1 VKGFPIGP
9 IALVIVLLAL
19 CALLFGL
26 LSAVVLLIVLVVF
39 LLLLDPLAAFLEK
52 RMNRILPH
60 EPYAVSPEAREKH
73 ASLTVMDWHS
83 DSLLWNRDLLKRSSY
98 GHVDIPRLREG
109 NVAVQVL
116 TAVTKSPRGQNYD
129 RNTAGSDNITLLAL
143 VERWPLST
151 LRSLK
156 ERALHQARRLH
167 DFERAAPDQ
176 LRILR
181 TRRNL
186 AEVLSARAD
195 GAPGLVGTLLGVEG
209 AHALDGRLESIE
221 VLYEAGYRL
230 MGLHHFFDNELGGSL
245 HGLSGEGLSD
255 FGRTVVRRLEELQ
268 LIIDVAHSSPAVVD
282 DVLEMT
288 ERPVVLSHTGMH
300 GLCPNAR
307 NLKDEQME
315 RLARK
320 GGLIGIGYWDAI
332 GDIAPDGVVKSLR
345 YAINLVGEDH
355 VSLGSDFDGTVTT
368 TFDTSELAVL
378 TQKMMDS
385 GFSDAEIEKV
395 MGGNA
400 INFLKTYLPD

>member
-1 VKGFPIGP
+1 
-9 IALVIVLLAL
+9 
-19 CALLFGL
+19 
-26 LSAVVLLIVLVVF
+26 
-39 LLLLDPLAAFLEK
+39 
-52 RMNRILPH
+52 
-60 EPYAVSPEAREKH
+60 
-73 ASLTVMDWHS
+73 
-83 DSLLWNRDLLKRSSY
+83 
-98 GHVDIPRLREG
+98 
-109 NVAVQVL
+109 
-116 TAVTKSPRGQNYD
+116 VTKSPRGQNYD

>member
-1 VKGFPIGP
+1 VNRFPVGP
-9 IALVIVLLAL
+9 IALVIVVLAL

-26 LSAVVLLIVLVVF
+26 ASTVVLLIVLIVF
-39 LLLLDPLAAFLEK
+39 LLLLDPLAALLEK
-52 RMNRILPH
+52 RMNRTLPH
-60 EPYAVSPEAREKH
+60 EPYAVSPEAQEKH

-129 RNTAGSDNITLLAL
+129 RNTGGSDNITLLAL

-167 DFERAAPDQ
+167 AFERAAPDQ

-181 TRRNL
+181 RRGDLEELL
-186 AEVLSARAD
+186 AARTD

-209 AHALDGRLESIE
+209 AHALDGKLESIE
-221 VLYEAGYRL
+221 ILHEAGYRL
-230 MGLHHFFDNELGGSL
+230 MGLHHFFDNDLGGSL

-268 LIIDVAHSSPAVVD
+268 FIIDVAHSSPAVVD
-282 DVLEMT
+282 DVLELT

-332 GDIAPDGVVKSLR
+332 GDITPGGVVQSLR
-345 YAINLVGEDH
+345 YAINLLGEDH

-385 GFSDAEIEKV
+385 GFSAVEIEKA

-400 INFLKTYLPD
+400 VNFLKTYLPD